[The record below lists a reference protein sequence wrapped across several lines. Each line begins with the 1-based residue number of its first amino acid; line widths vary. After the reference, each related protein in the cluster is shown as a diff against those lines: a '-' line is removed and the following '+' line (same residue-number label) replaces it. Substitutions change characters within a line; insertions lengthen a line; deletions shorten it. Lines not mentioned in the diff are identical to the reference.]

1 MRTLLSQGSAAAL
14 ITRAYD
20 YPDQELAALVPR
32 IRELAKRVGAMHVVF
47 NNNFEDQGQRNAR
60 TLMRLLAA

>member
-1 MRTLLSQGSAAAL
+1 
-14 ITRAYD
+14 
-20 YPDQELAALVPR
+20 VPS
-32 IRELAKRVGAMHVVF
+32 IRELATRVGAMHVVF